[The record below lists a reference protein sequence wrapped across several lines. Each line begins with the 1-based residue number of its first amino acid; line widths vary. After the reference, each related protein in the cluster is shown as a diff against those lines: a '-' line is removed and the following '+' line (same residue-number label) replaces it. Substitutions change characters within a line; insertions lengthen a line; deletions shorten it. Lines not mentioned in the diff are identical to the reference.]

1 MLMDVQ
7 GRVAV
12 VTGAASGIGR
22 ALAAALGEQGCRVV
36 LADVERAALDVAVDE
51 LRAAGRE
58 CVGVVTD
65 VSDPASV
72 EALAHRAE
80 QAYGAVHVLC
90 NNAGVSVRKPIAEQS
105 LEDWSWVLGVDLWGV
120 IHGLRTFL
128 PVLMAQPEAHVV
140 NTASVAGLVPFA
152 LGGPYNAA
160 KAAVVALSET
170 LHLELAELAPH
181 VGVSVVC
188 PGATRSNFNTSARN
202 RPRHEAAG
210 GEQPDAAGALAR
222 QKQLSRALIEAGAEP
237 AAIADQVLAAIRQ
250 RTFWV
255 LTHRSEYGPAIRSR
269 AERMLDGAEPQ
280 PVDLAAI
287 LASPR

>member
-1 MLMDVQ
+1 MELE

-36 LADVERAALDVAVDE
+36 LADIEAAALDAAVAE

-58 CVGVVTD
+58 CIGVVTD
-65 VSDPASV
+65 VSDAASV

-90 NNAGVSVRKPIAEQS
+90 NNAGVSVRRPVAEQS
-105 LEDWSWVLGVDLWGV
+105 IEDWSWVLGVDLWGV

-128 PVLMAQPEAHVV
+128 PVLTAQPEAHVV
-140 NTASVAGLVPFA
+140 NIASVAGLVPFA

-160 KAAVVALSET
+160 KAAVVAISET
-170 LHLELAELAPH
+170 LYLELAELAPH

-202 RPRHEAAG
+202 RPRHQDGAS
-210 GEQPDAAGALAR
+210 EQPDAGALAR
-222 QKQLSRALIEAGAEP
+222 QKELSRALIEAGADP
-237 AAIADQVLAAIRQ
+237 ATIADQVLAAIRQ

-269 AERMLDGAEPQ
+269 TERMLEGANPL

-287 LASPR
+287 LAAGS